1 MASSVNL
8 LLERESL
15 DLVLQSLETHIK
27 NLKVELE
34 DYLDFTPEKN
44 EVQDEIDQAND
55 LIAYLMQM

>member
-15 DLVLQSLETHIK
+15 DLILQSLETHIK